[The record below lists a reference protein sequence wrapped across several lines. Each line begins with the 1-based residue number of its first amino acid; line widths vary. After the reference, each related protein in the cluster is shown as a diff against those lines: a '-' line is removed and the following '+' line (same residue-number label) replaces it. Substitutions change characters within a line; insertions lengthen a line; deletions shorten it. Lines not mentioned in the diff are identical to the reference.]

1 MSSVVYTHRMAS
13 TTAPRPSARTRAFR
27 SGDRVVV
34 VGAPGYNPFAIGELG
49 TVYCADR
56 TGAVVTLDSRG
67 IAEVRFATAELRH
80 A

>member
-1 MSSVVYTHRMAS
+1 MAHTAS
-13 TTAPRPSARTRAFR
+13 APRPSRTRAFR

-34 VGAPGYNPFAIGELG
+34 VGASGYNPFAIGELG

-56 TGAVVTLDSRG
+56 SGAVVTLDSRG
-67 IAEVRFATAELRH
+67 IADVRFATAELRH